1 MSELGEQLKR
11 AREEK
16 QISLDEIQA
25 LTKIQ
30 KRYLQAIE
38 NGDFDKLPGAFYTKA
53 FIKSY
58 AEAVG
63 LNYDSLI
70 QEYGHELPSLSQP
83 TEPLPPRRTRPTII
97 SPARSKFTSILSGL
111 FIFFIVIGIFAI
123 IWMLNIGSND
133 ENALDDAKDNE
144 NEQSVVVE
152 QNKNAISDDKNKVE
166 PINPTEAEDED
177 ETEDETDKTVQNEPD
192 SQGFLE
198 KISTSGDTTNFI
210 LSETDEF
217 QVEFTFHGDSWL
229 KIQGG
234 SGKSYVNKGFTNG
247 DEATFNFQDEERVRI
262 RIGSTPSMKMF
273 VNGKEVQLEQQP
285 VAQTVKIE
293 FEKQSSNES
302 RMEE

>member
-16 QISLDEIQA
+16 RVSLDEIQA

-38 NGDFDKLPGAFYTKA
+38 DGDFDKLPGAFYTKA

-63 LNYDSLI
+63 LNYEALI
-70 QEYGHELPSLSQP
+70 QEFGHELPSTSQP
-83 TEPLPPRRTRPTII
+83 EESLPPRRMRPTII
-97 SPARSKFTSILSGL
+97 SPARSKFTSVLSGL
-111 FIFFIVIGIFAI
+111 LVFFIVIGIFAI
-123 IWMLNIGSND
+123 IWMVSIGSND
-133 ENALDDAKDNE
+133 DNALDDAKQTDS
-144 NEQSVVVE
+144 EQNVVVE
-152 QNKNAISDDKNKVE
+152 QNKNAISDDKNKAE
-166 PINPTEAEDED
+166 PIKEDDDKEKDDED
-177 ETEDETDKTVQNEPD
+177 KNEEMVQNEPNR
-192 SQGFLE
+192 GNLE
-198 KISTSGDTTNFI
+198 KISVSGDTTNFI

-217 QVEFTFHGDSWL
+217 QVDFTFHGDSWL

-234 SGKSYVNKGFTNG
+234 SGKSYVNKGFSNG
-247 DEATFNFQDEERVRI
+247 EEATFDFRDEQRVRI

-273 VNGKEVQLEQQP
+273 VNGEEVELKHQP

-293 FEKQSSNES
+293 FQKKSSN
-302 RMEE
+302 

>member
-16 QISLDEIQA
+16 QISLDEIQE

-63 LNYDSLI
+63 LNYEALI
-70 QEYGHELPSLSQP
+70 QEFGHELPRPSQP
-83 TEPLPPRRTRPTII
+83 TESLPPRRLRPTII

-111 FIFFIVIGIFAI
+111 LVFFIVIGIFAI
-123 IWMLNIGSND
+123 IWMVSISSND
-133 ENALDDAKDNE
+133 DNTLDEASETDNE
-144 NEQSVVVE
+144 QNVVVE
-152 QNKNAISDDKNKVE
+152 QNKNAISDDEHKAE
-166 PINPTEAEDED
+166 PIREKDDKKDDED
-177 ETEDETDKTVQNEPD
+177 KNEVVQNEPD
-192 SQGFLE
+192 NRGNLE
-198 KISTSGDTTNFI
+198 KVSVSGDTTNFI
-210 LSETDEF
+210 LSGTDEF
-217 QVEFTFHGDSWL
+217 QVDFTFHGDSWL

-234 SGKSYVNKGFTNG
+234 SGKLYVNKGFSNG
-247 DEATFNFQDEERVRI
+247 DKATFDFRDEQRVRI

-273 VNGKEVQLEQQP
+273 VNGEEVELEQQP

-293 FEKQSSNES
+293 FQKQSSY
-302 RMEE
+302 

>member
-16 QISLDEIQA
+16 QISLDEIQE

-58 AEAVG
+58 AEALG
-63 LNYDSLI
+63 LNYEALI
-70 QEYGHELPSLSQP
+70 QEFGHELPNSSQP
-83 TEPLPPRRTRPTII
+83 AESLPPRRSRPTII
-97 SPARSKFTSILSGL
+97 SPARSKLTSILSGL
-111 FIFFIVIGIFAI
+111 LIFFIVIGIFAI
-123 IWMLNIGSND
+123 IWMINIGSND
-133 ENALDDAKDNE
+133 EKAIDDANGNE
-144 NEQSVVVE
+144 YEQNVVVE
-152 QNKNAISDDKNKVE
+152 QNEHAISDDKNKAE
-166 PINPTEAEDED
+166 PINQKEDEEKDDDTKDPVQD
-177 ETEDETDKTVQNEPD
+177 EPEPEPVNR
-192 SQGFLE
+192 GNLE
-198 KISTSGDTTNFI
+198 KVSVSGDTTNFI
-210 LSETDEF
+210 LSGTDEF

-234 SGKSYVNKGFTNG
+234 SGKSYVNKGFANG
-247 DEATFNFQDEERVRI
+247 DEATFDFRDEQRVRI

-273 VNGKEVQLEQQP
+273 VNGEEVELNQQP

-293 FEKQSSNES
+293 FQKQESSN
-302 RMEE
+302 